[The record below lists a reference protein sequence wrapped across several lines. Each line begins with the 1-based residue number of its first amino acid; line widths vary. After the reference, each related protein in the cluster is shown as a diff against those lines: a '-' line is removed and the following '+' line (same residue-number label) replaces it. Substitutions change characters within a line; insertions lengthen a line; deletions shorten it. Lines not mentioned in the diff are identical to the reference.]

1 MRWPRWRGCVAPRQW
16 WSVITGVMWCVG
28 IGSSLLHPDLCHQ
41 EDHLNNHYG
50 NKARL
55 LLPSHPDLLHGAS
68 CLVVLGE
75 ARGHCCDTWSVAAWA
90 LCLCWPQVRRGA
102 ETMLV
107 SHSRTAPDHQSS
119 SIWTLGYT
127 VHRFIIHNIQRRCL
141 LVFSPRV
148 QCVHRHRPCM
158 FFMLFYNS
166 GVFSEYC
173 VHLT

>member
-1 MRWPRWRGCVAPRQW
+1 MMECYYG
-16 WSVITGVMWCVG
+16 SNVMCWYREQ
-28 IGSSLLHPDLCHQ
+28 SPHPDLCHQ

-55 LLPSHPDLLHGAS
+55 LLPSHPDLLHGVS

-107 SHSRTAPDHQSS
+107 SHSRTAPDHQRY
-119 SIWTLGYT
+119 SILALGYT
-127 VHRFIIHNIQRRCL
+127 AVHRFIIHNIQRRCL

-148 QCVHRHRPCM
+148 QCVHRPCM

-173 VHLT
+173 VHST

>member
-1 MRWPRWRGCVAPRQW
+1 MEQTDLDNLEWRRRRLNCVGSLDGSHPASVWGWGDWGGVAPRQW

-107 SHSRTAPDHQSS
+107 SHSRTAPDH
-119 SIWTLGYT
+119 
-127 VHRFIIHNIQRRCL
+127 
-141 LVFSPRV
+141 
-148 QCVHRHRPCM
+148 
-158 FFMLFYNS
+158 
-166 GVFSEYC
+166 
-173 VHLT
+173 